1 WGEHLAGIQNVRGQD
16 IRRNAT
22 RRENQELENG
32 RRHTMTVEVRR
43 NQVRVLFDDEEIATH
58 KGDGSE
64 LSTPSLWSMPDR
76 RRLGIGAWDAETVFH
91 RLEVRARQDGFGRPS
106 AATVKQR
113 SDATAPAKGAVGRKR
128 VLLVVAN
135 HHFFYREYA
144 HPRQELEEA
153 GIRVTVAAGRRAPCR
168 PHQGSGEGADGGVVT
183 PDVALADVKAADYD
197 AILFSGGWG
206 ASAYQFAFD
215 GRYDDAAYSGDRAVK
230 AVVNRLI
237 GEFLEQDK
245 YVAALCNAVSVLAW
259 ARVDGISPLRGK
271 QVCAPTREAPPGYYD
286 GRPGQ
291 PSCRWHPE
299 RNGAVLSPAGAIG
312 LEGTAEDDVL
322 VDGRI
327 VTGEDD
333 ISAREMG
340 RRLVELLSVK

>member
-1 WGEHLAGIQNVRGQD
+1 L
-16 IRRNAT
+16 
-22 RRENQELENG
+22 
-32 RRHTMTVEVRR
+32 
-43 NQVRVLFDDEEIATH
+43 DDEEIATLD
-58 KGDGSE
+58 GDGSA
-64 LSTPSLWSMPDR
+64 LTVPSLWSMPDR
-76 RRLGIGAWDAETVFH
+76 GRLGIGAWDAETVFH
-91 RLEVRARQDGFGRPS
+91 RIEVRAARDGFSRP
-106 AATVKQR
+106 ARAMAKHRAVDK
-113 SDATAPAKGAVGRKR
+113 APAKGAGGRKR
-128 VLLVVAN
+128 VLLVIAN

-168 PHQGSGEGADGGVVT
+168 PHQGSGEGAAGGVVT
-183 PDVALADVKAADYD
+183 PDVALADVKASDYD

-206 ASAYQFAFD
+206 SSAYQYAFD
-215 GRYDDAAYSGDRAVK
+215 GRYDDAAYNGDRAVK
-230 AVVNRLI
+230 AAVNRII
-237 GEFLEQDK
+237 GEFVAQDK

-259 ARVDGISPLRGK
+259 ARIDGASPLRGK
-271 QVCAPTREAPPGYYD
+271 QVCAPTRQAAPGYYD

-322 VDGRI
+322 VDGLI

-340 RRLVELLSVK
+340 RRLVELLSTE